1 MPALHLYQVECETGP
16 DGVTEFAH
24 VVAETVE
31 QAQTMLLQHRPD
43 RAYLFPAGTVE
54 RNIVGPWSES
64 DTKGNSQ

>member
-1 MPALHLYQVECETGP
+1 MNALHLFQVECATGP

-31 QAQTMLLQHRPD
+31 EAEKMLLQQRPD
-43 RAYLFPAGTVE
+43 RVYLFPAGTVE

-64 DTKGNSQ
+64 DTKG